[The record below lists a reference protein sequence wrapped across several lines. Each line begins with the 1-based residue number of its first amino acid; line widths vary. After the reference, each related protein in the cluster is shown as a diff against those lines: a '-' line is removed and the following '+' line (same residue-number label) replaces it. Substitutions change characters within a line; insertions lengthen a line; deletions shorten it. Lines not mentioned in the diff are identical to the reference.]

1 MYAIVQEE
9 RLFIKRQKACSVR
22 QFCSDWI
29 YVIIDKTF
37 FVYITERRNST
48 MDQKYKV
55 GDVVTGKVTG
65 IQPYGAFV
73 ALDDETQGLVH
84 ISEITYGYVKDVHEF
99 IKVGDEIMVKI
110 LDVDEDQKKISLSIR
125 VLQESPVSKKR
136 EVAPRKTLQERVNE
150 ADADGFRVLQQKLQ
164 SWIKQQ
170 GQ

>member
-1 MYAIVQEE
+1 
-9 RLFIKRQKACSVR
+9 
-22 QFCSDWI
+22 
-29 YVIIDKTF
+29 
-37 FVYITERRNST
+37 

-110 LDVDEDQKKISLSIR
+110 LDVDEEQKKISLSIR

-150 ADADGFRVLQQKLQ
+150 ADADGFKVLQQKLE

>member
-1 MYAIVQEE
+1 
-9 RLFIKRQKACSVR
+9 
-22 QFCSDWI
+22 
-29 YVIIDKTF
+29 
-37 FVYITERRNST
+37 
-48 MDQKYKV
+48 MDPKYKV

-99 IKVGDEIMVKI
+99 IKVGDEITVKV
-110 LDVDEDQKKISLSIR
+110 LDVDEEQKKISLSIR

-136 EVAPRKTLQERVNE
+136 EITPRKTLQERVNE
-150 ADADGFRVLQQKLQ
+150 DDADGFKILQQKLE

>member
-1 MYAIVQEE
+1 
-9 RLFIKRQKACSVR
+9 
-22 QFCSDWI
+22 
-29 YVIIDKTF
+29 
-37 FVYITERRNST
+37 
-48 MDQKYKV
+48 MDPKYKV

-84 ISEITYGYVKDVHEF
+84 ISEITYGYVKD
-99 IKVGDEIMVKI
+99 GDEITVKI
-110 LDVDEDQKKISLSIR
+110 LDVDEEQKKISLSIR

-150 ADADGFRVLQQKLQ
+150 SDADGFKILQEKLE

>member
-1 MYAIVQEE
+1 M
-9 RLFIKRQKACSVR
+9 
-22 QFCSDWI
+22 
-29 YVIIDKTF
+29 
-37 FVYITERRNST
+37 YITERRNST
-48 MDQKYKV
+48 MDPKYKV

-99 IKVGDEIMVKI
+99 IKVGEEINVKI
-110 LDVDEDQKKISLSIR
+110 LDIDEEQKKISLSIR
-125 VLQESPVSKKR
+125 VLQETPVSKKR

-150 ADADGFRVLQQKLQ
+150 DDKDGFKILQEKLG

>member
-1 MYAIVQEE
+1 MLAQ
-9 RLFIKRQKACSVR
+9 C
-22 QFCSDWI
+22 CSDWI

-99 IKVGDEIMVKI
+99 IKVGEEINVKI
-110 LDVDEDQKKISLSIR
+110 LDIDEEQKKISLSIR
-125 VLQESPVSKKR
+125 VLQETPVSKKR

-150 ADADGFRVLQQKLQ
+150 DDKDGFKILQEKLG

>member
-1 MYAIVQEE
+1 MLTQ
-9 RLFIKRQKACSVR
+9 C
-22 QFCSDWI
+22 CSDWI

-110 LDVDEDQKKISLSIR
+110 LDVDEEQKKISLSIR

>member
-1 MYAIVQEE
+1 
-9 RLFIKRQKACSVR
+9 
-22 QFCSDWI
+22 
-29 YVIIDKTF
+29 
-37 FVYITERRNST
+37 
-48 MDQKYKV
+48 MDPKYKV

-99 IKVGDEIMVKI
+99 IKVGDEITVKV
-110 LDVDEDQKKISLSIR
+110 LDVDEEQKKISLSIR

-136 EVAPRKTLQERVNE
+136 EVTPRKTLQERVNE
-150 ADADGFRVLQQKLQ
+150 NDADGFKILQEKLE

>member
-1 MYAIVQEE
+1 
-9 RLFIKRQKACSVR
+9 
-22 QFCSDWI
+22 
-29 YVIIDKTF
+29 
-37 FVYITERRNST
+37 
-48 MDQKYKV
+48 MDPKYKV

-99 IKVGDEIMVKI
+99 IKVGDEITVKV
-110 LDVDEDQKKISLSIR
+110 LDVDEEQKKISLSIR

-136 EVAPRKTLQERVNE
+136 EITPRKTLQERVNE
-150 ADADGFRVLQQKLQ
+150 NDADGFKILQQKLE

>member
-1 MYAIVQEE
+1 
-9 RLFIKRQKACSVR
+9 
-22 QFCSDWI
+22 
-29 YVIIDKTF
+29 
-37 FVYITERRNST
+37 
-48 MDQKYKV
+48 MDPKYKV

-99 IKVGDEIMVKI
+99 IKVGDEITVKI
-110 LDVDEDQKKISLSIR
+110 LDVDEEQKKISLSIR

-150 ADADGFRVLQQKLQ
+150 SDADGFKILQEKLE

>member
-1 MYAIVQEE
+1 
-9 RLFIKRQKACSVR
+9 
-22 QFCSDWI
+22 
-29 YVIIDKTF
+29 
-37 FVYITERRNST
+37 

-73 ALDDETQGLVH
+73 ALDEETQGLVH

-99 IKVGDEIMVKI
+99 IKVGDEITVKV
-110 LDVDEDQKKISLSIR
+110 LDVDEEQKKISLSIR
-125 VLQESPVSKKR
+125 VLQEAPISKKR

-150 ADADGFRVLQQKLQ
+150 NDANGFKVLQQKLG

>member
-1 MYAIVQEE
+1 MLAQ
-9 RLFIKRQKACSVR
+9 C
-22 QFCSDWI
+22 CSDWI

-136 EVAPRKTLQERVNE
+136 EVAPRKTLQERVKE

>member
-1 MYAIVQEE
+1 
-9 RLFIKRQKACSVR
+9 
-22 QFCSDWI
+22 
-29 YVIIDKTF
+29 
-37 FVYITERRNST
+37 

-84 ISEITYGYVKDVHEF
+84 ISEITYGYVKDVNEF

-110 LDVDEDQKKISLSIR
+110 LDVDEEQKKISLSIR

-136 EVAPRKTLQERVNE
+136 EVAPRKTLQERENE

>member
-1 MYAIVQEE
+1 
-9 RLFIKRQKACSVR
+9 
-22 QFCSDWI
+22 
-29 YVIIDKTF
+29 
-37 FVYITERRNST
+37 

-99 IKVGDEIMVKI
+99 IKVGDEITVKI
-110 LDVDEDQKKISLSIR
+110 LDVDEEQKKISLSIR

-136 EVAPRKTLQERVNE
+136 EVPPRKTLQERVNE
-150 ADADGFRVLQQKLQ
+150 ADADGFKEKKKKLE

>member
-1 MYAIVQEE
+1 
-9 RLFIKRQKACSVR
+9 
-22 QFCSDWI
+22 
-29 YVIIDKTF
+29 
-37 FVYITERRNST
+37 

-99 IKVGDEIMVKI
+99 IKVGDEITVKI
-110 LDVDEDQKKISLSIR
+110 LDVDEEQKKISLSIR

-150 ADADGFRVLQQKLQ
+150 ADADGFKVLQQKLE

>member
-1 MYAIVQEE
+1 MQ
-9 RLFIKRQKACSVR
+9 C
-22 QFCSDWI
+22 CSDWI

-110 LDVDEDQKKISLSIR
+110 LDVDEEQKKISLSIR

-150 ADADGFRVLQQKLQ
+150 ADADGFKVLQQKLE

>member
-1 MYAIVQEE
+1 
-9 RLFIKRQKACSVR
+9 
-22 QFCSDWI
+22 
-29 YVIIDKTF
+29 
-37 FVYITERRNST
+37 
-48 MDQKYKV
+48 MDPKYKV

-99 IKVGDEIMVKI
+99 IKVGEEINVKI
-110 LDVDEDQKKISLSIR
+110 LDIDEEQKKISLSIR
-125 VLQESPVSKKR
+125 VLQETPVSKKR

-150 ADADGFRVLQQKLQ
+150 DDKDGFKILQEKLG

>member
-1 MYAIVQEE
+1 MLAQ
-9 RLFIKRQKACSVR
+9 C
-22 QFCSDWI
+22 CSDWI

-110 LDVDEDQKKISLSIR
+110 LDVDEEQKKISLSIR